1 MTVFHE
7 QCLKLWKSAL
17 IEHVDKKQETQ
28 TSRKT
33 EQNQTA
39 LNGHKRYTSHQTQR
53 RHTPR

>member
-33 EQNQTA
+33 ETKSD
-39 LNGHKRYTSHQTQR
+39 GFKWT
-53 RHTPR
+53 